1 MAPGRQT
8 FSQYNIFSTFCPP
21 MKAVMEPMPSPAI
34 LEASTFSNIP
44 CFVPRG
50 VLWYTVDTDLLYIG
64 TGISNSSGS
73 PGVTLIGGG
82 GTIVL
87 TSEQFI
93 NTTSPETISITS
105 PATQMY
111 ALSIYMATLG
121 NGTTGQTVTA
131 TVSYTAVGGIGAQ
144 TITLILPLSSAN
156 VVMET
161 YPLLALGGTS
171 ISATTAYGGA
181 YSPSYTIGASIV
193 QMPAQP

>member
-1 MAPGRQT
+1 
-8 FSQYNIFSTFCPP
+8 

-171 ISATTAYGGA
+171 ISTTTAYGGA

-193 QMPAQP
+193 QMPA